1 MERCS
6 LRDNPPERIE
16 TMQDHKNKQA
26 KTWIDL
32 AREVLDIEIDG
43 LLQVKND
50 LGENFFKSLE
60 CLARCRGRIVV
71 TGIGKSGLVGRK
83 IAATLS
89 STGSPS
95 FFLHPVE
102 GAHGDLGMIQ
112 RGDVCLAISY
122 SGETEELLSIIP
134 VIKSLGAAII
144 SITGNMN
151 SSLAKISDHVISC
164 KVPREACTLNLA
176 PTTST
181 TATLALGDALAVCL
195 ARWKEFKKE
204 DFHRYHPG
212 GELGK
217 RLALDIEKIMQ
228 RENLPLVPLK
238 TTLKEAL
245 EVLDKGGL
253 GTVIIVDN
261 QKKLKGIITDG
272 DVRRMVC
279 RRSLSLED
287 PVEDYMTSNP
297 RFGREGETAAR
308 MLDIMEQA
316 AITVLPV
323 VNKDMQVK
331 GVVHL
336 HDLLGKGTLRFNGC

>member
-1 MERCS
+1 MEKCF
-6 LRDNPPERIE
+6 LRDS
-16 TMQDHKNKQA
+16 MGKKNNLEKDRKKQVQ
-26 KTWIDL
+26 KWIDV
-32 AREVLDIEIDG
+32 AREVLDTEVQG

-50 LGENFFKSLE
+50 LGENFFNALV
-60 CLARCRGRIVV
+60 CLAQCRGRIVV

-89 STGSPS
+89 STGSPA

-134 VIKSLGAAII
+134 ALKTLGTPII
-144 SITGNMN
+144 SITGRLD
-151 SSLAKISDHVISC
+151 SSLARISDHVLSSR
-164 KVPREACTLNLA
+164 VPREACSLNLA

-181 TATLALGDALAVCL
+181 TATLAIGDALAVCL
-195 ARWKEFKKE
+195 ARWKQFKKE

-212 GELGK
+212 GDLGR

-228 RENLPLVPLK
+228 RENLPLVLK
-238 TTLKEAL
+238 GSTLKDAL
-245 EVLDKGGL
+245 DILDKGGL
-253 GTVIIVDN
+253 GTVIIVDRD
-261 QKKLKGIITDG
+261 KTLKGIITDG

-279 RRSLSLED
+279 RKTLSLEK
-287 PVEDYMTSNP
+287 PVEDYMTQNP
-297 RFGREGETAAR
+297 KFGKEGETAAR
-308 MLDIMEQA
+308 MLDIMEQS

-323 VNKDMQVK
+323 VDNMMRVK
-331 GVVHL
+331 GIVHL
-336 HDLLGKGTLRFNGC
+336 HDLLGKGSLRFNGC